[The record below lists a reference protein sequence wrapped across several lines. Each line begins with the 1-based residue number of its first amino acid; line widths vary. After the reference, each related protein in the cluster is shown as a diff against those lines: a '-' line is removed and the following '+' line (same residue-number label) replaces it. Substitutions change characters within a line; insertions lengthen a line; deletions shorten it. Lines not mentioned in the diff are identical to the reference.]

1 MRKFILAI
9 DQGTTS
15 TRAIIVDSK
24 ASVIAISQKE
34 TNQSFPK
41 QGWVEQDAE
50 EILNNVLETL
60 SLVVQ
65 KANISPHQESKASSR
80 KLHLSLWAKFQSTA
94 LVVVAVKPHC

>member
-50 EILNNVLETL
+50 EILNNVIENL
-60 SLVVQ
+60 
-65 KANISPHQESKASSR
+65 
-80 KLHLSLWAKFQSTA
+80 
-94 LVVVAVKPHC
+94 